1 MRAAKWHNE
10 IEIFRQIKPCIIL
23 EGNILDQFQYP
34 TEPFRNRHLPE
45 YLYKLLK
52 DLGYNVVVIYDES
65 KGFYAVS
72 GGQKDLVA
80 FADLLQDV
88 PGFRLTN
95 DMIRCP
101 FSAQGSCYTPSNPES
116 ADSARNK
123 NDGQLLDSV
132 CPAAATIGEAVTNAL
147 RQSDVSVAIIMDM
160 ASRYIVSPDQMDLL
174 DVRVYTEL
182 QRALRCAEEADTNG
196 SLSKNLL
203 IFLTNKVNDLPTW
216 FYLNNP
222 DVKAISITTPDAQA
236 RLEFVSSNQLSQFFQ
251 RDIYA
256 EDMRFYTDNPSQLDK
271 LQKKFVGLTEGF
283 SYSDLI
289 GMRTLCYREHY
300 RMSHL
305 ANVVDL
311 YRYGIKENKWATV
324 DRNTIDQLQKDMYAN
339 ILGQNSALAKV
350 MDVIKRSVVGRGG
363 VSNNRPKG
371 VLFFAGPTG
380 TGKTETIKQIAKRL
394 NIPYTIEDATK
405 YTQEGYY
412 GADVN
417 EMILNLLKNSNMD
430 IKKAQNGIIVID
442 EIDKKAGHE
451 VSHDVAGT
459 EVLKS
464 LLKII
469 EGTTIKVPVEMDY
482 YNVKLADFDTKN
494 IIIIF
499 LGAFSGLDIIRDKRL
514 NSNPLGFSIKEETHK
529 SKAKFLKQDLVKYG
543 LPEEFVGRIDT
554 IVEMN
559 ELTKKDLAL
568 ILKKSELSIFK
579 RYQNELSNMGI
590 TLIYNDDLFESI
602 AEKSLVLDTGARELS
617 NTVNYMFENIVFDV
631 LSNPNKYKKC
641 ILDTEIAQNNTKY
654 TLS

>member
-1 MRAAKWHNE
+1 MKNKVLAMFLILTILSLGVKTYATTISDYQSQQKQTQDEKDKAKENLQSVTSEKNTVQEQVSTLNE
-10 IEIFRQIKPCIIL
+10 SISEVQADLSDLQDKID
-23 EGNILDQFQYP
+23 ELDKSVDNKQKELDEKQ
-34 TEPFRNRHLPE
+34 
-45 YLYKLLK
+45 KLLEERLVASYMNGSTTYM
-52 DLGYNVVVIYDES
+52 DAL
-65 KGFYAVS
+65 FS
-72 GGQKDLVA
+72 GG
-80 FADLLQDV
+80 
-88 PGFRLTN
+88 
-95 DMIRCP
+95 I
-101 FSAQGSCYTPSNPES
+101 SN
-116 ADSARNK
+116 
-123 NDGQLLDSV
+123 
-132 CPAAATIGEAVTNAL
+132 
-147 RQSDVSVAIIMDM
+147 
-160 ASRYIVSPDQMDLL
+160 
-174 DVRVYTEL
+174 
-182 QRALRCAEEADTNG
+182 
-196 SLSKNLL
+196 
-203 IFLTNKVNDLPTW
+203 F
-216 FYLNNP
+216 
-222 DVKAISITTPDAQA
+222 IS
-236 RLEFVSSNQLSQFFQ
+236 N
-251 RDIYA
+251 Y
-256 EDMRFYTDNPSQLDK
+256 
-271 LQKKFVGLTEGF
+271 
-283 SYSDLI
+283 
-289 GMRTLCYREHY
+289 
-300 RMSHL
+300 
-305 ANVVDL
+305 
-311 YRYGIKENKWATV
+311 
-324 DRNTIDQLQKDMYAN
+324 
-339 ILGQNSALAKV
+339 
-350 MDVIKRSVVGRGG
+350 
-363 VSNNRPKG
+363 
-371 VLFFAGPTG
+371 
-380 TGKTETIKQIAKRL
+380 ETIKQIAKRL

-417 EMILNLLKNSNMD
+417 EMILNLLENANMD

-641 ILDTEIAQNNTKY
+641 ILDSEIAQDNTKY

>member
-1 MRAAKWHNE
+1 MRFVKCIKGGFIMAKVRKICNTGSNKK
-10 IEIFRQIKPCIIL
+10 IIIVKTVKKSKQKPK
-23 EGNILDQFQYP
+23 EGNQFGSGNSGIQTPNGSKSKPKEILPDI
-34 TEPFRNRHLPE
+34 
-45 YLYKLLK
+45 K
-52 DLGYNVVVIYDES
+52 DLEKEVLKSIIG
-65 KGFYAVS
+65 
-72 GGQKDLVA
+72 
-80 FADLLQDV
+80 QDV
-88 PGFRLTN
+88 
-95 DMIRCP
+95 
-101 FSAQGSCYTPSNPES
+101 
-116 ADSARNK
+116 
-123 NDGQLLDSV
+123 
-132 CPAAATIGEAVTNAL
+132 AVRKIVT
-147 RQSDVSVAIIMDM
+147 AI
-160 ASRYIVSPDQMDLL
+160 Y
-174 DVRVYTEL
+174 
-182 QRALRCAEEADTNG
+182 RAMNFKT
-196 SLSKNLL
+196 
-203 IFLTNKVNDLPTW
+203 
-216 FYLNNP
+216 
-222 DVKAISITTPDAQA
+222 VKS
-236 RLEFVSSNQLSQFFQ
+236 
-251 RDIYA
+251 
-256 EDMRFYTDNPSQLDK
+256 
-271 LQKKFVGLTEGF
+271 
-283 SYSDLI
+283 
-289 GMRTLCYREHY
+289 
-300 RMSHL
+300 
-305 ANVVDL
+305 
-311 YRYGIKENKWATV
+311 
-324 DRNTIDQLQKDMYAN
+324 N
-339 ILGQNSALAKV
+339 ILVIGNS
-350 MDVIKRSVVGRGG
+350 
-363 VSNNRPKG
+363 
-371 VLFFAGPTG
+371 G

-602 AEKSLVLDTGARELS
+602 AEKSLVLDTGAREHS

>member
-1 MRAAKWHNE
+1 MNYERPYYEDINYHPLMFYVVFGAKEEELEISRERHNIDE
-10 IEIFRQIKPCIIL
+10 IP
-23 EGNILDQFQYP
+23 EGLNINMLIREQ
-34 TEPFRNRHLPE
+34 HGE
-45 YLYKLLK
+45 Y
-52 DLGYNVVVIYDES
+52 
-65 KGFYAVS
+65 
-72 GGQKDLVA
+72 
-80 FADLLQDV
+80 
-88 PGFRLTN
+88 
-95 DMIRCP
+95 
-101 FSAQGSCYTPSNPES
+101 
-116 ADSARNK
+116 
-123 NDGQLLDSV
+123 
-132 CPAAATIGEAVTNAL
+132 
-147 RQSDVSVAIIMDM
+147 MD
-160 ASRYIVSPDQMDLL
+160 
-174 DVRVYTEL
+174 
-182 QRALRCAEEADTNG
+182 N
-196 SLSKNLL
+196 
-203 IFLTNKVNDLPTW
+203 
-216 FYLNNP
+216 
-222 DVKAISITTPDAQA
+222 
-236 RLEFVSSNQLSQFFQ
+236 
-251 RDIYA
+251 
-256 EDMRFYTDNPSQLDK
+256 
-271 LQKKFVGLTEGF
+271 
-283 SYSDLI
+283 LI
-289 GMRTLCYREHY
+289 GGTLGKILKEEQPE
-300 RMSHL
+300 
-305 ANVVDL
+305 L
-311 YRYGIKENKWATV
+311 YEKIQKENIWAV
-324 DRNTIDQLQKDMYAN
+324 INGEIMQDDNLKYLRNTIGIVQAFLDTGAIAVLDMQTFSLYSAEEFTEKIFSKD
-339 ILGQNSALAKV
+339 LD
-350 MDVIKRSVVGRGG
+350 MD
-363 VSNNRPKG
+363 NH
-371 VLFFAGPTG
+371 
-380 TGKTETIKQIAKRL
+380 
-394 NIPYTIEDATK
+394 
-405 YTQEGYY
+405 
-412 GADVN
+412 
-417 EMILNLLKNSNMD
+417 
-430 IKKAQNGIIVID
+430 KAQNGIIVID

-641 ILDTEIAQNNTKY
+641 ILDSEIAQDNTKY